1 MGGPLNGDGGAV
13 SPLVVARNRNLS
25 FALYVSELMRP
36 FLTALTA
43 ALLFATACSPAAVF
57 SDLALCLKP
66 TAPGSTGEASTAALV
81 DRADV
86 IVLASVVRSE
96 PTNTPG
102 NYDDQG
108 ARRVTLRTI
117 QSAKG
122 AAPPEFVVLDGPCPM
137 LMATQGESLIAFLEP
152 SPGGGLK
159 PIGLPT
165 SALRT
170 TANRTLQQL
179 MAEISAIRPLDA
191 EARGIF
197 ERSGWTVTAKRDF
210 SEFGLPAL
218 SEFGLAGR
226 EIRGAGGVV
235 TEPFER
241 YAMLSGD
248 VGLDPR
254 PYAGHRAE
262 LLTFWL
268 ERKPPEFAEGTPFGH
283 ALISERRLIGA
294 WVTVFAG
301 GGPSS
306 VRDRAGTLAAPVTR
320 GSFPPANR
328 APNGIN
334 IAQAYDLAAT
344 RTIAFKTGTGGNG
357 EITDPARIR
366 AFVDS
371 LDTTLPTT
379 QAIWDQSSRPTTY
392 YLHFD
397 SGTGFFSIQYELSD
411 GVLTVVT
418 DGFSVSPGQRFA
430 DLVANIR

>member
-1 MGGPLNGDGGAV
+1 MRIARAV
-13 SPLVVARNRNLS
+13 
-25 FALYVSELMRP
+25 
-36 FLTALTA
+36 LTALV
-43 ALLFATACSPAAVF
+43 FATACSPAAVF
-57 SDLALCLKP
+57 SDLVLCIKP
-66 TAPGSTGEASTAALV
+66 VAVGSPGEASLPALV

-86 IVLASVVRSE
+86 IVLATVVRSE

-122 AAPPEFVVLDGPCPM
+122 AAPAEFVVVDGPCPV

-152 SPGGGLK
+152 DPGGPGLK
-159 PIGLPT
+159 TIGLPT
-165 SALRT
+165 SALRA
-170 TANRTLQQL
+170 TANRSLAQL
-179 MAEISAIRPLDA
+179 MAEIGAIRPLDA

-210 SEFGLPAL
+210 SEFDLPAL
-218 SEFGLAGR
+218 AEFGLAGR
-226 EIRGAGGVV
+226 EIRGAMPAV

-241 YAMLSGD
+241 YAVLSAD

-283 ALISERRLIGA
+283 VLISERRIVGA
-294 WVTVFAG
+294 WVTVFPE
-301 GGPSS
+301 GGPFS
-306 VRDRAGTLAAPVTR
+306 VRDRVAALAAPSTR
-320 GSFPPANR
+320 RSFPPVNR
-328 APNGIN
+328 VPNGIN

-344 RTIAFKTGTGGNG
+344 RTIVFKTGAGGSG

-366 AFVDS
+366 AFADA
-371 LDTTLPTT
+371 LDARLPTT
-379 QAIWDQSSRPTTY
+379 QAIWDQTSRATTY
-392 YLHFD
+392 YIHFD
-397 SGTGFFSIQYELSD
+397 SGTSFFSTQYELSD
-411 GVLTVVT
+411 GVLTVAT
-418 DGFSVSPGQRFA
+418 DGFSVNPGQRFA
-430 DLVANIR
+430 ALVAGLP